1 MPFPFPPPV
10 LCTVSK
16 AAGAVPA
23 VPLWDGPKWQHGEEH
38 KEQLPGD
45 ALAHG
50 QVQPERGG
58 GRPEQSENRV
68 SGCQQTGRNGKEMAK
83 KTLRYYYTRKHEGG
97 YQTGNQRGR
106 GKNGMEN
113 VKADVFSVLSG
124 KCVFIVYSWLCFTA
138 NKPEV
143 KCSSKRIVYK

>member
-1 MPFPFPPPV
+1 MPSPFPPV
-10 LCTVSK
+10 FCTVSK
-16 AAGAVPA
+16 AAGAVPS

-68 SGCQQTGRNGKEMAK
+68 GGCQHTGRDGKEMEK
-83 KTLRYYYTRKHEGG
+83 KPGLLLHQETQGRLSNRKRAEEREKMGWKKC
-97 YQTGNQRGR
+97 RG
-106 GKNGMEN
+106 MCL
-113 VKADVFSVLSG
+113 V
-124 KCVFIVYSWLCFTA
+124 C
-138 NKPEV
+138 
-143 KCSSKRIVYK
+143 

>member
-1 MPFPFPPPV
+1 M
-10 LCTVSK
+10 CTVSK

-68 SGCQQTGRNGKEMAK
+68 SGCQQTGRNGKEMEK
-83 KTLRYYYTRKHEGG
+83 KPCAIITPGNTREVIKQETREGG

-124 KCVFIVYSWLCFTA
+124 KCVFIVYSCLCFTA

-143 KCSSKRIVYK
+143 KCSSKRIFYK